1 MTEYIISRT
10 DLSAIQRTKI
20 DLYGGVELV
29 RCKDCKHFI
38 HYCRVVE
45 GKTTHNACALK
56 EDGISKW
63 RTTENDF
70 CSWAERIDT
79 AQVISDTD
87 NGIDVT
93 KYASSEDMWKDLVE
107 RKEE

>member
-29 RCKDCKHFI
+29 RCKDCK
-38 HYCRVVE
+38 YWS
-45 GKTTHNACALK
+45 TD
-56 EDGISKW
+56 DGMFKDIDERQWHHCSHIGID
-63 RTTENDF
+63 TEEYFF
-70 CSWAERIDT
+70 CSEA
-79 AQVISDTD
+79 
-87 NGIDVT
+87 
-93 KYASSEDMWKDLVE
+93 E

>member
-29 RCKDCKHFI
+29 RCKDCKHFEYD
-38 HYCRVVE
+38 HFDAVYFP
-45 GKTTHNACALK
+45 
-56 EDGISKW
+56 
-63 RTTENDF
+63 TETGE
-70 CSWAERIDT
+70 AERVPLIT
-79 AQVISDTD
+79 AHEICTRWGDGCKTD
-87 NGIDVT
+87 QNGFCFM
-93 KYASSEDMWKDLVE
+93 AE

>member
-29 RCKDCKHFI
+29 RCKDCKYNNGSRCGWHGGAGYKWI
-38 HYCRVVE
+38 VDDDDYCS
-45 GKTTHNACALK
+45 CA
-56 EDGISKW
+56 
-63 RTTENDF
+63 
-70 CSWAERIDT
+70 
-79 AQVISDTD
+79 
-87 NGIDVT
+87 
-93 KYASSEDMWKDLVE
+93 E